1 MAWKECSKLPIKTRN
16 AQAVWL
22 DDRLYVGGG
31 VTLRTYKSGTNKR
44 SFRDAARL
52 YTYLPEKDE
61 WIKKP
66 IDTPTYY
73 FALTVYR
80 SQLVIA
86 SGCEYKGADKVGPH
100 TNKVWILTSLSAQG
114 GEKKWQ
120 DDQIPPM
127 SIKRHSATAINSGD
141 HLVVAGGLGINGV
154 ELKSVEVYNNYEWAP
169 ARELPRACWH
179 MKCTLYNGCVYL
191 MGGVGQGQKVY
202 YIEINHLIANC
213 TAVSDL
219 TPSSELDKKAWKKIT
234 SIPHERSALATF
246 GGSLIAIGGG
256 DLFSP
261 TSRMYAYAPGPAG
274 NSPLQLWVHIAS
286 GDLPT
291 SLISICAVTL
301 PSGELMSIG
310 GEIGQEWSD
319 RVFKA
324 SLRKGIQYSLQAC
337 TL

>member
-1 MAWKECSKLPIKTRN
+1 MPIKTRN

-22 DDRLYVGGG
+22 NDRLYVGGG
-31 VTLRTYKSGTNKR
+31 VTQRTYKSGTNKR

-52 YTYLPEKDE
+52 YSYLPEKDE
-61 WIKKP
+61 WIEKP

-73 FALTVYR
+73 FALTVYH

-86 SGCEYKGADKVGPH
+86 SGCEYQRWDKVGLH
-100 TNKVWILTSLSAQG
+100 TNKVYTLTSSVEG
-114 GEKKWQ
+114 EEKKWQ
-120 DDQIPPM
+120 DEIPPM
-127 SIKRHSATAINSGD
+127 NIKRHSATGISIGD
-141 HLVVAGGLGINGV
+141 HLMVAGGLGINGV
-154 ELKSVEVYNNYEWAP
+154 ELKSVEVYNGHEWAR

-179 MKCTLYNGCVYL
+179 MKCTLYKGCLYL

-202 YIEINHLIANC
+202 YIEIDHLIANC

-219 TPSSELDKKAWKKIT
+219 APSSELDEKVWKKIT
-234 SIPHERSALATF
+234 SIPHERSALAAF

-261 TSRMYAYAPGPAG
+261 TSKMYAYAPGPVG
-274 NSPLQLWVHIAS
+274 NSPLQLWIPIAS
-286 GDLPT
+286 GNLPT

-324 SLRKGIQYSLQAC
+324 SLYKGTY
-337 TL
+337 